1 MLNVIFQKVLRGGVS
16 VFENLISVASNGD
29 TPCFF
34 QERKFT
40 ILQDAYILKYKHK
53 DLNNKQYLYLTAIL
67 QHILKKYNWNNKAGW
82 TKLSADTIPLPVYN
96 KGQIAYD
103 YMESYIRELE
113 QERIR
118 ELEAYL
124 IATGLSDYKLTEK
137 ERGGVDDLLENK
149 INFKEYKIGELFEKL
164 ILKFKGNNFSKN
176 KDLSTIPNKI
186 FNLPL
191 VNAKHGNNGIMYY
204 GKEED
209 WEYAENTI
217 DVVNDGAIATGNI
230 YPQPQK
236 TGVLYNAYLI
246 KPKFDLL
253 NSEILMYFS
262 TAIQKSIKY
271 KYGYDKKASWE
282 RVKNDIITLPIKD
295 DEPDFDYMELFIKAI
310 EKIVIKNVVQW
321 KDKVI
326 ETHKEMVNRQ
336 Q

>member
-1 MLNVIFQKVLRGGVS
+1 
-16 VFENLISVASNGD
+16 
-29 TPCFF
+29 
-34 QERKFT
+34 
-40 ILQDAYILKYKHK
+40 
-53 DLNNKQYLYLTAIL
+53 
-67 QHILKKYNWNNKAGW
+67 
-82 TKLSADTIPLPVYN
+82 
-96 KGQIAYD
+96 
-103 YMESYIRELE
+103 
-113 QERIR
+113 
-118 ELEAYL
+118 
-124 IATGLSDYKLTEK
+124 
-137 ERGGVDDLLENK
+137 
-149 INFKEYKIGELFEKL
+149 
-164 ILKFKGNNFSKN
+164 
-176 KDLSTIPNKI
+176 
-186 FNLPL
+186 
-191 VNAKHGNNGIMYY
+191 MYY

>member
-137 ERGGVDDLLENK
+137 ELGGGRRPFRK
-149 INFKEYKIGELFEKL
+149 
-164 ILKFKGNNFSKN
+164 
-176 KDLSTIPNKI
+176 
-186 FNLPL
+186 
-191 VNAKHGNNGIMYY
+191 
-204 GKEED
+204 
-209 WEYAENTI
+209 
-217 DVVNDGAIATGNI
+217 
-230 YPQPQK
+230 
-236 TGVLYNAYLI
+236 
-246 KPKFDLL
+246 
-253 NSEILMYFS
+253 
-262 TAIQKSIKY
+262 
-271 KYGYDKKASWE
+271 
-282 RVKNDIITLPIKD
+282 
-295 DEPDFDYMELFIKAI
+295 
-310 EKIVIKNVVQW
+310 
-321 KDKVI
+321 
-326 ETHKEMVNRQ
+326 
-336 Q
+336 